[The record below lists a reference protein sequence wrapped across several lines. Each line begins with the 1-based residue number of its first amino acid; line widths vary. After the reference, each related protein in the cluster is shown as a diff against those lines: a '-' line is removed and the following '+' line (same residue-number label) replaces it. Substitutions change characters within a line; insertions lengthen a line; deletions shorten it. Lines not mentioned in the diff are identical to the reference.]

1 MRTAKTGTVA
11 ATETGVA
18 ASERHRRIPAL
29 DGMRGLA
36 VGLVLMI
43 HLFGFSFLFL
53 GVLAPTGFDAAWLKV
68 ARTGWMGVDLFFVL
82 SGFLITGILYESKG
96 PILAYFRNFYARRAL
111 RIFPAY
117 YALLFVLLFLVAI
130 VFAAESDTI
139 AVIRQDQFW
148 FWTYLSNIRRLF
160 VSAQPAGTLYLTGH
174 LWSLAIEE
182 QFYLVWP
189 VFVLMLQRKYLV
201 GVSILAIVGAL
212 MLRFMLVNYSEA
224 TPSGLYTFTPARI
237 DALAI
242 GALIAMLVR
251 DPAARQRLAAFAW
264 PAAAISFCGIAVL
277 FFARDGLSPAD
288 PWVAVLGLS
297 VIAVFFGS
305 FLTGVI
311 LSPPSGRFN
320 RLLSQ
325 PVMTWLGKYSYAI
338 YLIHFPLVNLMLRH
352 TTFYNSF
359 PEVFGSVVPRAIA
372 FGVIS
377 TALSLALALLSWRLI
392 ETPFLKL
399 RSRFPQASGTA
410 TW

>member
-1 MRTAKTGTVA
+1 MAVA
-11 ATETGVA
+11 RDTGVGT
-18 ASERHRRIPAL
+18 SERRGRIPAL

-36 VGLVLMI
+36 VGLVLMT
-43 HLFGFSFLFL
+43 HMFGFPFYFL

-117 YALLFVLLFLVAI
+117 YALLFVLFFLVAI

-148 FWTYLSNIRRLF
+148 FWTYLSNLRRLF
-160 VSAQPAGTLYLTGH
+160 VSAQPVGTFYLTGH

-189 VFVLMLQRKYLV
+189 VFVLLLQRKYLI
-201 GVSILAIVGAL
+201 GVSIMAIVGAF
-212 MLRFMLVNYSEA
+212 MLRFMLTNYSEA
-224 TPSGLYTFTPARI
+224 TPFGLYTFTPTRV

-242 GALIAMLVR
+242 GALIALLVR
-251 DPAARQRLAAFAW
+251 DPIARQRLATIAW
-264 PAAAISFCGIAVL
+264 PAAAISFCGIAVI

-288 PWVAVLGLS
+288 PWVSVLGLS

-305 FLTGVI
+305 FLIGVI
-311 LSPPSGRFN
+311 LSPTSGRFK
-320 RLLSQ
+320 RILSQ

-372 FGVIS
+372 FGVIC
-377 TALSLALALLSWRLI
+377 TAATLALALLSWRLI
-392 ETPFLKL
+392 ESPFLKL